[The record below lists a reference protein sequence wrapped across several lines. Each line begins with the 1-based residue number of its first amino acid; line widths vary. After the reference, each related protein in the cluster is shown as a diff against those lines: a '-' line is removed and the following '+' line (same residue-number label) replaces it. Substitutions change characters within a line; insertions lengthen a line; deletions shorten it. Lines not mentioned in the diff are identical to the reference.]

1 MTPTTS
7 AVLCRYRYDPL
18 DRLAST
24 SPAGQGAALRFYCKS
39 RLATHIQGA
48 IRHTIFGHDE
58 QLLAQQKHSVT
69 GYETSLLATDQPG
82 SVLHGVSG
90 AGIESAAY
98 STYGYS
104 DAENGL
110 DCLMGFNGELRDPV
124 SGHYLLGNGYR
135 AFNPVLMRFNSPDSL
150 SPFAAGGINSYAY
163 CEGDP
168 MNKRDPTGHSGKWS
182 LIKVLS
188 RILTLG
194 RSATSNS
201 RRLLDQPAG
210 KLERSQSLVQ
220 LASPKSAFDMDKTLI
235 GFHGSTLEDGKSLMQ
250 GLNPSYMN
258 SSAGLSSGRGFYV
271 APTRTMA
278 SDFAEVAANY
288 KPGSTPA
295 VYTVHM
301 SHYPAR
307 MPGRDYRFGTMG
319 EGGLGPRGLGDM
331 ELVIKEHL
339 YRAISI
345 RHTEAGARLTLPRAS
360 EAPF

>member
-69 GYETSLLATDQPG
+69 GNETSLLATDQPG

-98 STYGYS
+98 SAYGYS

-150 SPFAAGGINSYAY
+150 SPFAAGGINCYAY
-163 CEGDP
+163 CSGDP
-168 MNKRDPTGHSGKWS
+168 TDRTDPTGAVWKPVIGS
-182 LIKVLS
+182 LGKVLK
-188 RILTLG
+188 RLQRQAKPL
-194 RSATSNS
+194 RSESAS
-201 RRLLDQPAG
+201 RRSEFMDNQKTTVLSQYPVLSNRKISTFSREFASFSAANEIDPFQVLSIGGADDLVKVSGSYPRRFVFTSKSELLVDPSMD
-210 KLERSQSLVQ
+210 LERRSINHAI
-220 LASPKSAFDMDKTLI
+220 LASYRSPGSEVISAGMIARPKPNQVVLWNDSGHYYP
-235 GFHGSTLEDGKSLMQ
+235 GFSTLQPVDIRLSTWGAKVERVRIG
-250 GLNPSYMN
+250 N
-258 SSAGLSSGRGFYV
+258 SSL
-271 APTRTMA
+271 
-278 SDFAEVAANY
+278 
-288 KPGSTPA
+288 
-295 VYTVHM
+295 
-301 SHYPAR
+301 
-307 MPGRDYRFGTMG
+307 
-319 EGGLGPRGLGDM
+319 
-331 ELVIKEHL
+331 
-339 YRAISI
+339 
-345 RHTEAGARLTLPRAS
+345 
-360 EAPF
+360 